1 MYFKNWIFEHHPVC
15 VALKYHMYCVRIF
28 QLYAVRVIYTRM
40 YTCFSYML
48 RISFLHLPGAWWLVW
63 DHLPVSPQCSR
74 QGRTKWMGGSCPY
87 YVSCTWST
95 CKQSTCTYVSE
106 PSQLLWSVPNVQ
118 IFSPIIY
125 SHFIS
130 LLFKLMT
137 PSNHKL
143 LCTQQRSKAY
153 INNIQ

>member
-1 MYFKNWIFEHHPVC
+1 MYFKNWIFEHHSVC

-40 YTCFSYML
+40 YTCFLYML

-95 CKQSTCTYVSE
+95 CKQSTCMYVSE
-106 PSQLLWSVPNVQ
+106 PSSSCGLCQM
-118 IFSPIIY
+118 FKFF
-125 SHFIS
+125 H
-130 LLFKLMT
+130 LLFILTSSVCYSNWWHLVIINYYVHSSEVKLT
-137 PSNHKL
+137 
-143 LCTQQRSKAY
+143 
-153 INNIQ
+153 